1 MVLHTVLNHPVCPT
15 DMLQQQDVYTEFLG
29 ANALQHPYPEDYFF
43 VVNSFHTW
51 QENELIMAV
60 RRHQFQGQFGINETP
75 LTTAIQ
81 NGDMAEAEEF
91 IRANTDPSV
100 LNDGAYENTPL
111 HLVLTNNPYADN
123 SRNLKL
129 ARMLVEGG
137 ADPNLRIIPYGDLD
151 RDSPSPFEELVVYH
165 EALRAQL
172 AGHCIPLYEELEV
185 YFECEEERV
194 TFLTNTVDLEG
205 VQCQPHLDACPALV
219 RQTGELI
226 QVFLGCGGDPNVV
239 TTFGNKTLFHWVVEH
254 EDLSLATRL
263 LATYRVNLD
272 QADLH
277 GNTPLMDAIL
287 LTNPQDC
294 MTLYHAM
301 RAAGRRL
308 DLNATNC
315 CGETPLFRAAFVG
328 AVGLAA
334 RMCGDG
340 AFTSATVC
348 LSQIPMSCSNC
359 CDFDLRL
366 MMQAAPVLTTPLL
379 APLLADAPARL
390 RYSHVPARELG
401 PRLARPH
408 KHLIDKVVAAGVS
421 PLVDLGCL
429 TNVAS
434 HLATL
439 LGLTNFQ
446 HLAEGPVATA
456 DLQVLM
462 FGQLSAGLRQL
473 CVRTIFNQL
482 FPDYRL
488 RDSEQPG
495 HDYCG
500 HDCEGALA
508 QVHIESAME
517 ALGLPQAFTVFY
529 EAEAAKYQMCSAVA
543 ALQSLECDQACSAS
557 DDSVIDDTETDAT
570 DDTSD
575 YYSSDYADFFS
586 SDMLSEESSSEV
598 DDLSEEEEEEESS
611 SSESPAEGS
620 RGAGKMRDVKPGR
633 RKVLPVQTF
642 TSESLDIQVVVE
654 TFCEDLVEDSIHP
667 PSYPDSPLAASTHPQ
682 PQEIDHSILPS
693 NLPLDHHNPYQ
704 RFNDESTESTASPCS
719 DPPSPTKTLNTPT
732 ESALPNNLPS
742 PTDLPTSFDP
752 PSLSDPS
759 SLSDPPT
766 VSDSSSASAHPTPSD
781 PASDASSK

>member
-1 MVLHTVLNHPVCPT
+1 
-15 DMLQQQDVYTEFLG
+15 
-29 ANALQHPYPEDYFF
+29 
-43 VVNSFHTW
+43 
-51 QENELIMAV
+51 MAV

-81 NGDMAEAEEF
+81 NGDMAEAEEL
-91 IRANTDPSV
+91 IRANTDPTV

-123 SRNLKL
+123 RRNLKL
-129 ARMLVEGG
+129 ARMLVEAG

-151 RDSPSPFEELVVYH
+151 RASPSPFEELVVYH

-172 AGHCIPLYEELEV
+172 AGQCIPLYEELEV

-205 VQCQPHLDACPALV
+205 VRCQPHLDACPVLV

-254 EDLSLATRL
+254 QDLSLATRL

-287 LTNPQDC
+287 RTDPQEC
-294 MTLYHAM
+294 LGLYTAM

-328 AVGLAA
+328 AAELVAQL
-334 RMCGDG
+334 CGDG

-348 LSQIPMSCSNC
+348 LSQIPVAFSKG

-366 MMQAAPVLTTPLL
+366 MMQAAPMLTTPLL
-379 APLLADAPARL
+379 APLLADAPPRL
-390 RYSHVPARELG
+390 RYTHVPARELG
-401 PRLARPH
+401 TRLARPH
-408 KHLIDKVVAAGVS
+408 KHLIDKVVAAAVS

-434 HLATL
+434 HLSTL

-446 HLAEGPVATA
+446 HLAEGPVAIA

-462 FGQLSAGLRQL
+462 FGHLSAGLRQL
-473 CVRTIFNQL
+473 CVRTIFDQL

-488 RDSEQPG
+488 KDSEQPF

-500 HDCEGALA
+500 RDCEGALA
-508 QVHIESAME
+508 QVNIESAVE
-517 ALGLPQAFTVFY
+517 ALGLPQAFTVFF
-529 EAEAAKYQMCSAVA
+529 EAEAAKYQMCGAVA

-570 DDTSD
+570 DD
-575 YYSSDYADFFS
+575 SSEYADSLLFFS
-586 SDMLSEESSSEV
+586 SSMLSEESSSEV
-598 DDLSEEEEEEESS
+598 DDLSEEEEEEEELSS
-611 SSESPAEGS
+611 SSENPAEGN
-620 RGAGKMRDVKPGR
+620 RGAGTMKDVRPGR
-633 RKVLPVQTF
+633 RKVLPVQSF
-642 TSESLDIQVVVE
+642 TSETLGIQVVVE
-654 TFCEDLVEDSIHP
+654 GFCEDLVEDSLQ
-667 PSYPDSPLAASTHPQ
+667 PSYHDPPLPASAHGQPREVDDSVIPL
-682 PQEIDHSILPS
+682 
-693 NLPLDHHNPYQ
+693 NLPLDHLNPYQ
-704 RFNDESTESTASPCS
+704 RFNDETTESSNSPCS
-719 DPPSPTKTLNTPT
+719 DPPSPRKTPPTPAD
-732 ESALPNNLPS
+732 SAIPNCLPS
-742 PTDLPTSFDP
+742 PIDPATPVDSPLLSDP
-752 PSLSDPS
+752 PSLSDP
-759 SLSDPPT
+759 PT
-766 VSDSSSASAHPTPSD
+766 ASDSSSASAHPTPSD
-781 PASDASSK
+781 PPSDASSK